1 MGRAPGRARL
11 QSRYNT
17 RDARR
22 HFPNRP
28 RGVRD
33 PAGVRRAG
41 AGLSV
46 PADQGHRS
54 VHAGHRH
61 GHDCAQRRTE
71 ALRAPGTA
79 HRHREQ
85 ARGEREHRRRDGR
98 ALRAGRAHGDDH
110 GEHHADRGHPVP
122 QRSLRPAHRLL
133 AHLARRLGNPAS
145 HRQSQGEHQF
155 GRRSDR
161 AGEGEPGQA
170 HLRLSGRGHAA
181 SHVDGAVQGPDRNEP
196 VARALQGQR
205 RRAHRPSLRGGQ
217 CRVRADSRR
226 HAPRQGRQAQAARG
240 GQRETP
246 PERTGCSQPAGV
258 GGKRRE
264 RGHVVR
270 VHGAQGYARP
280 GRRQARLRAARHPFA
295 SGNQIQLRETGPRRG
310 VFLPRGAER
319 PDAAR
324 LRALGGGHQ
333 EEQHH
338 RRLARRFGST
348 GRGMARER
356 ILTTHA
362 GALPRSPELR
372 EMIFARAEGRLY
384 DKDALASK
392 LRDEVAGVVRKQ
404 LDCGVDSV
412 NDGELGKTNFTNY
425 VRERLAG
432 FEMRDYRPGV
442 DPAPLD
448 ITARDAKDFPR
459 YFAGGR
465 GALTG
470 AAQRR
475 QLAVCVAPLKYV
487 GQTALE
493 EDFGNFR
500 TALKGAKAAEAFLP
514 ANTPGT
520 IEHWLRNE
528 YYPSEEAFVGAIAE
542 AMRSE
547 YKAIVD
553 AGFLLQIDDPDLPD
567 GWQMYP
573 DMSVREYRKYAT
585 LRVDAIN
592 QALRGIPR
600 EKVRLHVCW
609 GSFHGPHR
617 SDIPLEDIVDIIFR
631 VRASSYSIE
640 ASNPVHEHEWRVFED
655 AKL

>member
-1 MGRAPGRARL
+1 
-11 QSRYNT
+11 
-17 RDARR
+17 
-22 HFPNRP
+22 
-28 RGVRD
+28 
-33 PAGVRRAG
+33 
-41 AGLSV
+41 
-46 PADQGHRS
+46 
-54 VHAGHRH
+54 
-61 GHDCAQRRTE
+61 
-71 ALRAPGTA
+71 
-79 HRHREQ
+79 
-85 ARGEREHRRRDGR
+85 
-98 ALRAGRAHGDDH
+98 
-110 GEHHADRGHPVP
+110 
-122 QRSLRPAHRLL
+122 
-133 AHLARRLGNPAS
+133 
-145 HRQSQGEHQF
+145 
-155 GRRSDR
+155 
-161 AGEGEPGQA
+161 
-170 HLRLSGRGHAA
+170 
-181 SHVDGAVQGPDRNEP
+181 
-196 VARALQGQR
+196 
-205 RRAHRPSLRGGQ
+205 
-217 CRVRADSRR
+217 
-226 HAPRQGRQAQAARG
+226 
-240 GQRETP
+240 
-246 PERTGCSQPAGV
+246 
-258 GGKRRE
+258 
-264 RGHVVR
+264 
-270 VHGAQGYARP
+270 
-280 GRRQARLRAARHPFA
+280 
-295 SGNQIQLRETGPRRG
+295 
-310 VFLPRGAER
+310 
-319 PDAAR
+319 
-324 LRALGGGHQ
+324 
-333 EEQHH
+333 
-338 RRLARRFGST
+338 
-348 GRGMARER
+348 MARER

-372 EMIFARAEGRLY
+372 EMIFARAEGKPY

-475 QLAVCVAPLKYV
+475 QLAVCVAPLEYV

-528 YYPSEEAFVGAIAE
+528 YYPSAEAFVGAIAD
-542 AMRSE
+542 AMREE

-592 QALRGIPR
+592 HALRGIPR
-600 EKVRLHVCW
+600 ENVRLHVCW

-617 SDIPLEDIVDIIFR
+617 SDIALKDIIDIIFR

-655 AKL
+655 VKPPEGAVLIPGVVGHCCDFIEHPELVAQRLLRYAKLLGRENVMGGTDCGLGPRVGSPEIAWAKLEALAQGARLASRRLWMRSPKPPGKRTVVRKKQARKKKAERG